1 LQLES
6 NQGILTR
13 VRLLSRGSDPAHF
26 ILVCIAV
33 TMMTHTL
40 GCGSSPAPKPAA
52 APAESYVRQAM
63 AREIAPV
70 RTTPEV
76 FVYCRRLGPAQ
87 PLLCQGTVT
96 SANTHEVLASQRWSV
111 VVRASTGRVTGAHAL
126 DPSPATAL
134 AATVARDRRRAAQQ
148 GPRTATLS
156 VTVPTTVPSYVCVD
170 DGHGKILFTGVLTA
184 GRHMSFRRPHLRLSV
199 GNASV
204 RILVNGNTYRIPLS
218 PFGLDVLPDRVSF
231 LPAALRPCTG

>member
-1 LQLES
+1 
-6 NQGILTR
+6 
-13 VRLLSRGSDPAHF
+13 
-26 ILVCIAV
+26 VCIAV
-33 TMMTHTL
+33 AMMTSTL

-63 AREIAPV
+63 AREIAPASPAGRLV
-70 RTTPEV
+70 AERAGASPEV
-76 FVYCRRLGPAQ
+76 FVYCRRLGGAR

-96 SANTHEVLASQRWSV
+96 SANTHEVVASQRWSIV
-111 VVRASTGRVTGAHAL
+111 VQASTGRVTGARAL
-126 DPSPATAL
+126 DPGPARAL
-134 AATVARDRRRAAQQ
+134 AAIVARDRRRAQQ
-148 GPRTATLS
+148 GHRRRGPRPATLS
-156 VTVPTTVPSYVCVD
+156 VRVPTTVPSYVCVD

-184 GRHMSFRRPHLRLSV
+184 GRHMSFRRPHLRLNV